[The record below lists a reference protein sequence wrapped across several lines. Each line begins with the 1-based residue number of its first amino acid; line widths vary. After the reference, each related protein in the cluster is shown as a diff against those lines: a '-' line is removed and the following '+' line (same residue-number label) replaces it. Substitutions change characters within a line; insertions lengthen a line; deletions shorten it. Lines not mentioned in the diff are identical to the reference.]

1 MLRVLAQH
9 MEKKRVEFNS
19 KEPAEKQ
26 MRHIEFVSEGASRRR
41 KTPVCQNAFLDQ
53 AKDWRIEVDLDRQ
66 LKIPEDIITTLLRPD
81 MIIYSRSSKQ
91 LALVELTVPIEERVE
106 ISNELKRTKYAE
118 LEVAGR
124 LNGWSV
130 KIWAVEVGSRGF
142 PAASMATFLKQV
154 GCKGS
159 ERRQI
164 LKQLGSEAEQA
175 SATLWRMSHVKE
187 WGRR

>member
-1 MLRVLAQH
+1 MLAQH
-9 MEKKRVEFNS
+9 LEKKRVEFNS
-19 KEPAEKQ
+19 KEPAERRKKQ
-26 MRHIEFVSEGASRRR
+26 IDFVGEGAVRRG

-53 AKDWRIEVDLDRQ
+53 AKDWKLEVDLDRQ
-66 LKIPEDIITTLLRPD
+66 LKIPEDIISTLLRPD
-81 MIIYSRSSKQ
+81 MIMYSRSSKQ
-91 LALVELTVPIEERVE
+91 IAIAELTVPIEERVE
-106 ISNELKRTKYAE
+106 ISNELKRSKYAE
-118 LEVAGR
+118 LEAAGR

-154 GCKGS
+154 GCKGG
-159 ERRQI
+159 ERRKI

-187 WGRR
+187 WGKK